1 MNKKMF
7 NFFKNVQINVKKI
20 INFIMVKN
28 LIYIF
33 ENKYKCMLYSEK
45 DI

>member
-1 MNKKMF
+1 MF
-7 NFFKNVQINVKKI
+7 NFSKNVETNVKKI

-33 ENKYKCMLYSEK
+33 ENKYKCMPHSEK